1 MKRSPNPIVI
11 FDGDCAFCNKS
22 VMLILKKDK
31 TQSIEVCSNQSKKG
45 KELIKRYKITADIN
59 TTIIY
64 IIEEK
69 VYYKS
74 TAALTISKKLKG
86 LLPSLYLFIIIPK
99 FIRDGFY
106 DFVAKHRKK
115 IIKQEYSCE
124 FIEDESIKQ
133 RIYF

>member
-1 MKRSPNPIVI
+1 MPNTQPPIVI

-31 TQSIEVCSNQSKKG
+31 TKSIEVCSNQSEKG
-45 KELIKRYKITADIN
+45 KELINKYKITADIN
-59 TTIIY
+59 STIIY
-64 IIEEK
+64 IIADN

-86 LLPSLYLFIIIPK
+86 LYPLLFAFILVPK
-99 FIRDGFY
+99 FIRDCVY
-106 DFVAKHRKK
+106 DFIAKHRKK
-115 IIKQEYSCE
+115 IIKGEYSCE
-124 FIEDESIKQ
+124 FVEDESIRK